1 MCSPDTCHLP
11 RKQLS
16 RTSVSGWT
24 QARVSYGGMCPGR
37 GQTSRT
43 GADDCRPYRAC
54 AAPSVSTDIH
64 GLQPSRPGRVA
75 VPWRIASIGLHSEI
89 IQHGKGRRRRGQR
102 RGGPQFT
109 FLATPLIGATA
120 NPGYQRLMVVK
131 HYVELRYCSAV
142 VRCGLS
148 MHWLSA
154 AIGI

>member
-1 MCSPDTCHLP
+1 MCSLDTCLLP

-75 VPWRIASIGLHSEI
+75 VPWRIASIGLHSEV
-89 IQHGKGRRRRGQR
+89 IQH
-102 RGGPQFT
+102 PQ
-109 FLATPLIGATA
+109 LLPTPLPSA
-120 NPGYQRLMVVK
+120 NR
-131 HYVELRYCSAV
+131 VEPCADDVSLPACACCCSAAV
-142 VRCGLS
+142 TVAR
-148 MHWLSA
+148 SA
-154 AIGI
+154 SFLRPLTTCYWPRARAAALLL